1 MSNSNLQR
9 NLSPLSVVTI
19 SAPKPARGLPPRI
32 YSEPFL
38 AIPANIDIADDTKE
52 AFDDFGIPQ
61 RCKDWFGDDDFDVR
75 KVLGNSFSFLYI
87 SLSIILKPESRENEL
102 DLVYNSCPCI

>member
-1 MSNSNLQR
+1 MSKTNLQR

-19 SAPKPARGLPPRI
+19 SAPNPARGLPPRI

-38 AIPANIDIADDTKE
+38 AIPANIDISDDTKE

-61 RCKDWFGDDDFDVR
+61 RCKAWFGDDDFDVR
-75 KVLGNSFSFLYI
+75 KVLGNSFSFL
-87 SLSIILKPESRENEL
+87 
-102 DLVYNSCPCI
+102 

>member
-1 MSNSNLQR
+1 MLYFHRQPSGDNQER
-9 NLSPLSVVTI
+9 YLSPLSIVTI

-38 AIPANIDIADDTKE
+38 AIPANISFTQETKE
-52 AFDDFGIPQ
+52 SFDDFGIPQ

-75 KVLGNSFSFLYI
+75 KVLGNFFRFSNPFFGLFEHY
-87 SLSIILKPESRENEL
+87 R
-102 DLVYNSCPCI
+102 